1 MINTVFVD
9 FAKTFGKGIF
19 LGIEPK
25 MQRVDKA
32 DPKSEMVQG
41 NDSNGGLKWTATIAV
56 RVQQFEHAKMENIT
70 VTITSPKKP
79 CEAMPIGTM
88 VTVEGLEMGT
98 MKQERGGFSQFFS
111 AENIRP
117 AVQERVAAGQ

>member
-1 MINTVFVD
+1 
-9 FAKTFGKGIF
+9 
-19 LGIEPK
+19 

-79 CEAMPIGTM
+79 YEAMPIGTM